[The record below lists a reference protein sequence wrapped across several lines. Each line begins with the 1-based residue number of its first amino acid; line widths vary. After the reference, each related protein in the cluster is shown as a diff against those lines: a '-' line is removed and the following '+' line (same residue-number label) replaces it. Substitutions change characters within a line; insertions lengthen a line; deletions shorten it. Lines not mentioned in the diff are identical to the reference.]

1 MQVRDHVRF
10 MVAYANAFRV
20 MCPDEAPPKPYLAT
34 DFDLLAECDR
44 CSLSAMGFQLHMA
57 LTSRND
63 RAGSRPKGTTHGCE
77 HRSRMNRIASRMMHI
92 GPGVGLCLSVRSQ
105 FTFTLQISLGS
116 MF

>member
-44 CSLSAMGFQLHMA
+44 CSFSAMGFQLHGFDE
-57 LTSRND
+57 LQRQQG
-63 RAGSRPKGTTHGCE
+63 AGPRGRRTA
-77 HRSRMNRIASRMMHI
+77 AST
-92 GPGVGLCLSVRSQ
+92 GAP
-105 FTFTLQISLGS
+105 
-116 MF
+116 